1 MKKIVIT
8 TLLVLLIDQIT
19 KIYVKT
25 HFELNA
31 WVQAFPGLK
40 ISFVENP
47 GMAYGVHFGG
57 IFGKYLLVALRLVLV
72 GYMVVIFKRWIR
84 EGVSNYR
91 IIPMAMIFAGAIGNL
106 IDGMFYGM
114 IFSSGSTFEES
125 FGWVGY
131 QGISHIVPFGEGYS
145 HFMKGC
151 VVDMIHFDL
160 VDWIVPTGVPIIGGQ
175 RIEFF
180 KYIFNIADSA
190 ITIGGFLLL
199 IFRKEAF
206 PNGFDL

>member
-1 MKKIVIT
+1 MP
-8 TLLVLLIDQIT
+8 L
-19 KIYVKT
+19 
-25 HFELNA
+25 
-31 WVQAFPGLK
+31 
-40 ISFVENP
+40 
-47 GMAYGVHFGG
+47 
-57 IFGKYLLVALRLVLV
+57 
-72 GYMVVIFKRWIR
+72 
-84 EGVSNYR
+84 
-91 IIPMAMIFAGAIGNL
+91 
-106 IDGMFYGM
+106 
-114 IFSSGSTFEES
+114 
-125 FGWVGY
+125 
-131 QGISHIVPFGEGYS
+131 GEGYS

-199 IFRKEAF
+199 IFRKKAF